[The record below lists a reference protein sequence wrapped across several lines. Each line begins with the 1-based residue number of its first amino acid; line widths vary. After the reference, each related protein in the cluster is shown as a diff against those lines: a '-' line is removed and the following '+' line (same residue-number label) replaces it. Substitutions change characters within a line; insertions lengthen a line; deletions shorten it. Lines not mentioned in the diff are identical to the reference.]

1 MIGILIFMACN
12 VLSSIDCAIEI
23 KVENCV
29 VEFSGHPGFRY
40 NVRLGTNKLLFLS

>member
-1 MIGILIFMACN
+1 MACN

-29 VEFSGHPGFRY
+29 VEFSE
-40 NVRLGTNKLLFLS
+40 VTQVLDSILLISFYSSD